1 MKPVTTGIVAALLT
15 LSPAALANDVNPDLI
30 DLSGLTAAAMLVK
43 TSNDYEWKNILI
55 VVDNKSAAKFDTT
68 RWSCGILS
76 KLQLIHEEPILVDN
90 VRPNSYA
97 IKSQRLGYESGPV
110 DGVQCRLVNVQIGPT
125 LISLDK

>member
-15 LSPAALANDVNPDLI
+15 LSPAALANDVKPDLI

-43 TSNDYEWKNILI
+43 TSKDYEWKNILI

-68 RWSCGILS
+68 RWSCVILS
-76 KLQLIHEEPILVDN
+76 KSQLLHEEPILVDN

>member
-43 TSNDYEWKNILI
+43 TSKDYEWKNILI

-68 RWSCGILS
+68 RWSCVILHKS
-76 KLQLIHEEPILVDN
+76 QLIHEEAILVDN

>member
-43 TSNDYEWKNILI
+43 TSKDCVIL
-55 VVDNKSAAKFDTT
+55 NKS
-68 RWSCGILS
+68 
-76 KLQLIHEEPILVDN
+76 QLIHEEPILVDN

>member
-15 LSPAALANDVNPDLI
+15 LSPAALANDENPDLI
-30 DLSGLTAAAMLVK
+30 DLSGLICDAG
-43 TSNDYEWKNILI
+43 KNQQRLRVEEHLI

-68 RWSCGILS
+68 RWSCVILS
-76 KLQLIHEEPILVDN
+76 KSQLIHEEPILVDN